1 MLNDDLIKKID
12 NLIDSGVKVPGF
24 GKKVM
29 LDTTKID
36 QFIKE
41 VTDLVPQDIQEAK
54 EIINQKNSILA
65 QANMEAQR
73 IIESANRD
81 SADSS
86 SKSQDEF
93 EKLVDE
99 SSITEEANKKS
110 ESLIQKSKN
119 QADDIIKR
127 AEQKGENIISSADQ
141 VILNKKEGAD
151 NYTKEVLFDLE
162 ERLADIIGQVR
173 RGIDSLNLSENKET
187 TE

>member
-81 SADSS
+81 SADIS
-86 SKSQDEF
+86 SKSQD
-93 EKLVDE
+93 
-99 SSITEEANKKS
+99 
-110 ESLIQKSKN
+110 
-119 QADDIIKR
+119 
-127 AEQKGENIISSADQ
+127 
-141 VILNKKEGAD
+141 
-151 NYTKEVLFDLE
+151 
-162 ERLADIIGQVR
+162 
-173 RGIDSLNLSENKET
+173 
-187 TE
+187 

>member
-29 LDTTKID
+29 LDTAKID
-36 QFIKE
+36 RFIKE

-81 SADSS
+81 SVDIS
-86 SKSQDEF
+86 SKGQDKF
-93 EKLVDE
+93 EKLVNEKLSSLNPHGHYMDHPCE
-99 SSITEEANKKS
+99 STM
-110 ESLIQKSKN
+110 
-119 QADDIIKR
+119 
-127 AEQKGENIISSADQ
+127 
-141 VILNKKEGAD
+141 
-151 NYTKEVLFDLE
+151 
-162 ERLADIIGQVR
+162 
-173 RGIDSLNLSENKET
+173 GIDSSFDNYSLTFVDANGDKSSVEIFFNDDENKRIKFAKNFFK
-187 TE
+187 

>member
-12 NLIDSGVKVPGF
+12 DLIDSGVKVPGF

-29 LDTTKID
+29 IDTAKID

-81 SADSS
+81 SDDMS
-86 SKSQDEF
+86 SKSQVEF
-93 EKLVDE
+93 EKLVEE
-99 SSITEEANKKS
+99 SSVIEEANKKS
-110 ESLIQKSKN
+110 DSLVQNSKN
-119 QADDIIKR
+119 QADDI
-127 AEQKGENIISSADQ
+127 
-141 VILNKKEGAD
+141 
-151 NYTKEVLFDLE
+151 F
-162 ERLADIIGQVR
+162 
-173 RGIDSLNLSENKET
+173 
-187 TE
+187 